1 MTIEAAT
8 SARAKCRACKKPIA
22 KGELRFGEDVPGNF
36 DGVMTFWYHLTC
48 AASQRPEQLGPELAD
63 YKKPIP
69 DRAALAASLEGAV
82 ASTRTAKLLRVDRAP
97 TSRAKCQQCKQRI
110 EKTTLRVAVLL
121 DQDPTLP
128 GTGFLHLVCAPVYA
142 GTDVDVYLAGKTAKP
157 DRVETAAV
165 LKAQKLLDTVARG
178 KDLELSTR
186 KAKKKDAEIS
196 VLSDWLEEQGC
207 ALQSVEL
214 TQLLNVRAKR

>member
-1 MTIEAAT
+1 
-8 SARAKCRACKKPIA
+8 
-22 KGELRFGEDVPGNF
+22 
-36 DGVMTFWYHLTC
+36 
-48 AASQRPEQLGPELAD
+48 
-63 YKKPIP
+63 
-69 DRAALAASLEGAV
+69 
-82 ASTRTAKLLRVDRAP
+82 LLRVDRAP